1 MNLDNSQQQ
10 AKPSGAAGALGRAA
24 DTNSKRE
31 EKRRGEMHRR
41 HCHAC
46 MTFLRILWSSFAHYS
61 FATTMPIQRNPFIR
75 AYSSLF
81 ALKNP
86 GFFMAVF
93 GSENLRTFLT
103 IFEFYFVARCHDQ

>member
-46 MTFLRILWSSFAHYS
+46 M
-61 FATTMPIQRNPFIR
+61 
-75 AYSSLF
+75 
-81 ALKNP
+81 
-86 GFFMAVF
+86 
-93 GSENLRTFLT
+93 
-103 IFEFYFVARCHDQ
+103 